1 MIVIVDYGMGNVGS
15 IVNMLKKVGAVAII
29 SADPGDIMTADKLI
43 LPGVGSFDQG
53 MTNLAERGL
62 IEVLNKRV
70 LEEKCNILGICLGMQ
85 LLCEKS
91 EEGNAKCL
99 GIIPCDAIKFQ
110 GNIKIPHMGWNSIQ
124 IKSKSKLME
133 GIDSESYFYF
143 AHSYYVP
150 LNEYTTVTVDYS
162 TQISAVVQKD
172 NYFGVQF
179 HPEKS
184 GENGIKL
191 IKNFIELC

>member
-1 MIVIVDYGMGNVGS
+1 
-15 IVNMLKKVGAVAII
+15 
-29 SADPGDIMTADKLI
+29 
-43 LPGVGSFDQG
+43 
-53 MTNLAERGL
+53 
-62 IEVLNKRV
+62 
-70 LEEKCNILGICLGMQ
+70 

>member
-1 MIVIVDYGMGNVGS
+1 MIGIIDYGAGNTASVENVLIQLQQDYR
-15 IVNMLKKVGAVAII
+15 IVKTESDVMNCE
-29 SADPGDIMTADKLI
+29 KLI
-43 LPGVGSFDQG
+43 LPGVGEASYAIKRLN
-53 MTNLAERGL
+53 MNNLINFL
-62 IEVLNKRV
+62 RV
-70 LEEKCNILGICLGMQ
+70 TKKLVLGICLGMQ

>member
-1 MIVIVDYGMGNVGS
+1 MIGIIDYGAGNTASVENVLIQLQQDYR
-15 IVNMLKKVGAVAII
+15 IVKTESDVMNCE
-29 SADPGDIMTADKLI
+29 KLI
-43 LPGVGSFDQG
+43 LPGVGEASYAIKRLN
-53 MTNLAERGL
+53 MNNLINFL
-62 IEVLNKRV
+62 RV
-70 LEEKCNILGICLGMQ
+70 TKKLVLGICLGMQ

-99 GIIPCDAIKFQ
+99 GIIPCDARKFQ

-179 HPEKS
+179 HPKKS